1 MEHLRCLPDCVRV
14 LGARAGGEAGG
25 LCAGGGGAPGGRL
38 NSPQRSDTET
48 LAPQESMSP
57 GLQVGAA
64 PASGLLRSFERAD
77 ASLALASQKLEGEF
91 AQNFSGAADSRLNPM
106 RLLKRLAALEEELP
120 TLREAAEKNAIARR
134 TVLGTLHAQHIT
146 NHAQM
151 SALAQRAHAPVDE
164 ASVEWKLAEQ
174 TASLCIAKTCSQE
187 KDVPP
192 PPPEEEDEEAAAT
205 AIAPAPPPLPPP
217 VETIAAPPSTIPELQ
232 WLRCP
237 ASTRGNLTLAEL
249 STFWGLL
256 RGLFVRRE
264 TRELQA
270 AQLLALGV
278 RMSDDNKRKMRI
290 LEALGMIQLQVSVA
304 CPKMSPR
311 APPVRTHTR

>member
-1 MEHLRCLPDCVRV
+1 
-14 LGARAGGEAGG
+14 
-25 LCAGGGGAPGGRL
+25 
-38 NSPQRSDTET
+38 
-48 LAPQESMSP
+48 MSP

-134 TVLGTLHAQHIT
+134 TVLGTLHAQHVT

-237 ASTRGNLTLAEL
+237 ASDAWQPHARRAEHLLGSATRAVCAPRDARVASGATARPRRAHERRQQTEDAHPRSARHDPTAGERRVPQDEPPSTPCTYSHTLIPYAP
-249 STFWGLL
+249 SAA
-256 RGLFVRRE
+256 RRT
-264 TRELQA
+264 TR
-270 AQLLALGV
+270 
-278 RMSDDNKRKMRI
+278 
-290 LEALGMIQLQVSVA
+290 
-304 CPKMSPR
+304 
-311 APPVRTHTR
+311 

>member
-1 MEHLRCLPDCVRV
+1 VPRARSERPQ
-14 LGARAGGEAGG
+14 GARRASKPTG
-25 LCAGGGGAPGGRL
+25 
-38 NSPQRSDTET
+38 SDDYVERCRRWDCD
-48 LAPQESMSP
+48 LRPN
-57 GLQVGAA
+57 
-64 PASGLLRSFERAD
+64 ASDE
-77 ASLALASQKLEGEF
+77 EVE
-91 AQNFSGAADSRLNPM
+91 
-106 RLLKRLAALEEELP
+106 RLATSKKRWRVAAWHFDDSLLPTEQAKPGRTLNIKGSLEEELP

-134 TVLGTLHAQHIT
+134 TVLGTLHAQHVT

-237 ASTRGNLTLAEL
+237 ASDAWQPHARRAEHLLGSATRA
-249 STFWGLL
+249 
-256 RGLFVRRE
+256 V
-264 TRELQA
+264 
-270 AQLLALGV
+270 
-278 RMSDDNKRKMRI
+278 
-290 LEALGMIQLQVSVA
+290 
-304 CPKMSPR
+304 
-311 APPVRTHTR
+311 